1 MKSASTDLAIGME
14 PDLRFLVSSG
24 GVAYGAPHNIA
35 YGASVP
41 LMTATAA
48 AEEAEPRP
56 GGTVMIG
63 DIDMSV
69 RARNGEWNCFGLRD
83 SEKSTLHDYVKE
95 QESLTRQLHLLQ

>member
-1 MKSASTDLAIGME
+1 ME

-24 GVAYGAPHNIA
+24 GVAYGNSDNIA

-41 LMTATAA
+41 LTNATAA

-83 SEKSTLHDYVKE
+83 RDGTVAAW
-95 QESLTRQLHLLQ
+95 